1 MSDQINSQNP
11 PVNPPQ
17 IFFNP
22 DLLNSMAKQAN
33 LMQDDLRPYQVN
45 LNKVNMSCS
54 MIASVLAIIQKVLL
68 IILPAWYFVAHVIC
82 TETTQKVLDFII
94 AKTSDWTMLLIIC
107 STLVALSFIK
117 KKYK

>member
-1 MSDQINSQNP
+1 MSQPTTPQNP

-45 LNKVNMSCS
+45 LNKVNMTCS
-54 MIASVLAIIQKVLL
+54 MISNILAIIQKILL
-68 IILPAWYFVAHVIC
+68 IALPAWYFVAHVIC

-94 AKTSDWTMLLIIC
+94 AKAGDWNMLLIIC
-107 STLVALSFIK
+107 STLVLLSFIK